1 MLWVLRVSWSFMIL
15 PAKMRHSWSACALN
29 FLETASL
36 NCRHVR
42 TKREG
47 EGGGEERKER
57 NKHKIR
63 DAKLT
68 KSVWQLMLGVMPKG
82 RRLDRE
88 RQREGSLSPSSL
100 PRTYF
105 FYRRILLNLDGLL
118 FLWGFYV
125 DGDLFRT
132 TLLLAFCHLGSV
144 DDSLLSTLARY
155 SVRGTWYV
163 RSRSVYPSL
172 FVLSASLSLPLDLTI
187 AELRTDD
194 TATR

>member
-1 MLWVLRVSWSFMIL
+1 
-15 PAKMRHSWSACALN
+15 
-29 FLETASL
+29 
-36 NCRHVR
+36 
-42 TKREG
+42 
-47 EGGGEERKER
+47 
-57 NKHKIR
+57 
-63 DAKLT
+63 
-68 KSVWQLMLGVMPKG
+68 MLGVMPRG

-118 FLWGFYV
+118 FLRGFYV

-155 SVRGTWYV
+155 SVRGTWYA
-163 RSRSVYPSL
+163 RSRSVYLGLSL
-172 FVLSASLSLPLDLTI
+172 FVLSASLSLPLDLTT